1 MSLSTSPFPHPFRTA
16 TTTRGSLAGDSTIP
30 SQGGSTV
37 PAHEWRGL
45 LLDSARTFWSV
56 DEVCEILDLMGR
68 YRLNRLHWHLTDDAG
83 WRFEV
88 PGYEQAV
95 DVGAHLPRD
104 PFENYLNVDQ
114 GKREAVAA
122 RAKAGS
128 TSGWYTDGDIL
139 WVVEHAASLGIQV
152 MPEMDLPGHMA
163 AVIRAYPELGDPALA
178 DLPSQEWTHR
188 NDLLWPSDAA
198 DDFLRVA
205 LNKVCDLFPFPVV
218 HIGGDE
224 CDYRVWEADGA
235 LMQRMALDG
244 VADARALQGRFTALA
259 RETLVTRGRGIA
271 AWDEVT
277 DTPCVG
283 DELIFGWREEVG
295 VPAALGS
302 GNPWVFADAD
312 VLYLN
317 RLAGPVSTEP
327 AGMYGTIT
335 VADILDIEIPQDTKL
350 RGVQAAAWCE
360 FMPDRATLH
369 YHLFPRLLAVAELAW
384 CGSGATTD
392 KAGFEQRLRA
402 ETVWLAERGVHGRP
416 LDEHSWELTRRK
428 TDA

>member
-1 MSLSTSPFPHPFRTA
+1 MSQSTSPLTDPSPKASDTVAFASDSAIPDPAGPRT
-16 TTTRGSLAGDSTIP
+16 
-30 SQGGSTV
+30 

-45 LLDSARTFWSV
+45 MLDSARTFWSV
-56 DEVCEILDLMGR
+56 DEVCEILTLMAR

-83 WRFEV
+83 WRFAV
-88 PGYEQAV
+88 PGYDDVVE
-95 DVGAHLPRD
+95 VGAHLPRE
-104 PFENYLNVDQ
+104 PFVWYTNVDTA
-114 GKREAVAA
+114 KREAVLASA
-122 RAKAGS
+122 PHNS
-128 TSGWYTDGDIL
+128 TCGWYTDADINR
-139 WVVEHAASLGIQV
+139 VVEHAAGLGIQV

-163 AVIRAYPELGDPALA
+163 AVIRAYPQLGDPSLA
-178 DLPSQEWTHR
+178 GLPSHEWTHR
-188 NDLLWPSDAA
+188 NDLLWPSVAA
-198 DDFLRVA
+198 DDFLRAA

-244 VADARALQGRFTALA
+244 VVDARALQGRFTALA
-259 RETLVTRGRGIA
+259 RETLATRGRGIA

-277 DTPCVG
+277 ETPCVG

-335 VADILDIEIPQDTKL
+335 VADILHIDIPQDTQL

-360 FMPDRATLH
+360 FMPDRAALH
-369 YHLFPRLLAVAELAW
+369 HHLFPRLLAVAELAW
-384 CGSGATTD
+384 CGSGANRD
-392 KAGFEQRLRA
+392 RAGFEQRLHTEMA
-402 ETVWLAERGVHGRP
+402 WLAERGVHGRP
-416 LDEHSWELTRRK
+416 LDEHSWERTSRN
-428 TDA
+428 TDG